1 MTEKLRHFREPHFNP
16 FNNNKAIIRNY
27 IDGVTQCYLI
37 NTAGE
42 LVYQFEPNL
51 WCERVE
57 DDNVIPVHNEDLSVQ
72 ALFDSNGKQLT
83 DFKYKSIFGGVEE
96 GFFEVRDL
104 NNKHGQLSL
113 TGKEV
118 VPCIYEGGHYFE
130 EGIAPM
136 KLDNK
141 WGMVNHKNE
150 TVIPFDYEDIMWCN
164 NNRITAK
171 QDGKWGV
178 IDKFNNKLIDFKF
191 DEILFY
197 INHNC
202 SSFPGGKYIGDSSDS
217 SQIGIKWGIFD
228 IYGNTLY
235 DFIYDDCDNLD
246 ERGWFK
252 FKYNDKW
259 AIYSCENN
267 KFISDFTYDKVDI
280 FSNGICK
287 VQIGNKVDYIDFYNT
302 PITDF
307 YYDEINHFYKTNLVA
322 IYKNGKCGL
331 MNTGGKILIEPKY
344 DDFIKYASENMLVME
359 DDNYFQ
365 DVMDIEG
372 NIVIPKQEHQRFYG
386 GYSCGYIV
394 SKLNSSYYDKQGNKL
409 ELKFKL
415 CQD

>member
-1 MTEKLRHFREPHFNP
+1 MTEKQHYISETTYNGFTKNR
-16 FNNNKAIIRNY
+16 AIIRDWRN
-27 IDGVTQCYLI
+27 GVTHCYLI
-37 NTAGE
+37 NANGE
-42 LVYQFEPNL
+42 LIKKFEPNL
-51 WCERVE
+51 WCDRIE
-57 DDNVIPVHNEDLSVQ
+57 DDNVIPVHNEDLSLQ
-72 ALFDSNGKQLT
+72 ALFDSNGNQLT
-83 DFKYKSIFGGVEE
+83 DFKYKAIFGGVEE
-96 GFFEVRDL
+96 GFFEVKDL

-118 VPCIYEGGHYFE
+118 VPCIYEDGHYFE

-136 KLDNK
+136 KLNNK

-171 QDGKWGV
+171 QNGKWGV

-197 INHNC
+197 INRNC
-202 SSFPGGKYIGDSSDS
+202 GSFPTKVGD
-217 SQIGIKWGIFD
+217 KWGIVD

-252 FKYNDKW
+252 FKRSDKW
-259 AIYSCENN
+259 AIYYCEEN
-267 KFISDFTYDKVDI
+267 KFISDFAYDKVDI

-287 VQIGNKVDYIDFYNT
+287 VKIGDKVDYIDFYNT

-307 YYDEINHFYKTNLVA
+307 YYDEINHFYKTNLIA

-331 MNTGGKILIEPKY
+331 INTGGKFLIKPKY

-359 DDNYFQ
+359 CDESSQY
-365 DVMDIEG
+365 VTDIEG
-372 NIVIPKQEHQRFYG
+372 NIVIPKREHQRFYG
-386 GYSCGYIV
+386 GYSCGLITLRDV
-394 SKLNSSYYDKQGNKL
+394 AYYDTKGQKL
-409 ELKFKL
+409 ELKFKF
-415 CQD
+415 DK